1 MIADALGAKVSV
13 DSYYEHTGISH
24 QDRADGLTQSY
35 LRKDGHPLDL
45 IAMNANYSLLGD
57 YDTVDPVITTDMIVD
72 FMHKYPRLSDYYS
85 FLNKSGVEIDL
96 EEKFRKLTGLSPV
109 KANIDLVLQGK
120 KESGKVQKGEFTS
133 KPSET
138 TDTSLETEVDL
149 PRSENFDD
157 VPFHKGKDF
166 VSIPKSSLDKLI
178 DRLTSAFPKMKGNVV
193 VDGEALRNRLSELSE
208 KGYDVSMQVKESVRV
223 LESELLNKHPELK
236 TLSLSESGDVISINM
251 IEVEKADRKKG
262 IGSEIIQEIADY
274 ADATGK
280 TLELIPEL
288 KDRESGTASKKR
300 LVEFYKR
307 FGFVENKGRNKDFSR
322 RSGGMY
328 RTPVEFMR
336 NKTGDVYGFV
346 DPENGRIYMDDARM
360 NANTPIHEFG
370 HIWTGVLEAQF
381 PVAHKKLIDA
391 VKRDKKAM
399 DAVRNDP
406 AYKHLK
412 TDEQIADEAL
422 ARFIGDK
429 GEQKFLQEEGLT
441 DKERSIRQRIFDEIQ
456 RIWEG
461 IKKYFDKANKDIRKW
476 TNEQWDNATMSDLTE
491 AITGELLGGEDVIEK
506 NVIFEQNKADND
518 QRTTIYSQL
527 ESVLGRSGTQETQVG
542 RAKEA
547 TDDGGRTSLSVQALR
562 QRLADHA
569 KRQGKYIDDISSIV
583 GEQLPSG
590 HESEVYESKNGET
603 VVVATRS
610 HGILVKRLHP
620 AEEDNKLRIVSDN
633 KDYPPFDVNKEEI
646 TGIALVVG
654 VIRLE

>member
-120 KESGKVQKGEFTS
+120 KESGKTQKGEFTS

-138 TDTSLETEVDL
+138 TDTSSETEVNL
-149 PRSENFDD
+149 PETDNYDD

-166 VSIPKSSLDKLI
+166 TSIPKKAFDKLI
-178 DRLTSAFPKMKGNVV
+178 GRLLKAFPKMKGKIIA
-193 VDGEALRNRLSELSE
+193 DGKAMRDRLNELKE
-208 KGYDVSMQVKESVRV
+208 KGYDIVVDEK
-223 LESELLNKHPELK
+223 
-236 TLSLSESGDVISINM
+236 IN
-251 IEVEKADRKKG
+251 
-262 IGSEIIQEIADY
+262 
-274 ADATGK
+274 
-280 TLELIPEL
+280 
-288 KDRESGTASKKR
+288 
-300 LVEFYKR
+300 
-307 FGFVENKGRNKDFSR
+307 
-322 RSGGMY
+322 
-328 RTPVEFMR
+328 
-336 NKTGDVYGFV
+336 GFV

-429 GEQKFLQEEGLT
+429 GEQKFLKEEGLS

-461 IKKYFDKANKDIRKW
+461 IKKYLGKDNKDIRKW
-476 TNEQWDNATMSDLTE
+476 TSEQWNKATLNDLTE
-491 AITGELLGGEDVIEK
+491 AITGELLGGKNIEK
-506 NVIFEQNKADND
+506 KGVDSKIEQQQKELGVSFHLLNESDFNADGTVKQSVLEAIAKEEADIVSRAKADGTYMKAPNGKKSNLNEKQWVQVRTQRFKDWFGDWEIEADLLHLFQNNKFDYEKLKNVARRIQAERARVNGKTEARSRETNGASSRND
-518 QRTTIYSQL
+518 EASLIAEAKRRAERQTKISYEARTWA
-527 ESVLGRSGTQETQVG
+527 E
-542 RAKEA
+542 
-547 TDDGGRTSLSVQALR
+547 
-562 QRLADHA
+562 HA
-569 KRQGKYIDDISSIV
+569 KRTGKYIDNIQSLSKS
-583 GEQLPSG
+583 QFPSG

-603 VVVATRS
+603 VMVATRS

-620 AEEDNKLRIVSDN
+620 AEEDNKLRMVSDN